1 MKIIV
6 TSAILIFL
14 MVNLNSHSGNMQP
27 MILINN
33 YSGNLRNDCLTP
45 DFHYEI
51 WAGYKNYTDFDTTKY
66 SNKTIGFIINDLSTQ
81 FELLESRT
89 YSYKEKF
96 KPDDFFIRTSF
107 SFLFKMDDSI
117 ALEIKG
123 CLIDKNGIIKE
134 ENDSLALEHML
145 KQESFELEAVL
156 LNVKERYNQLKNSY
170 LRDSSDLA
178 KEGMQYYEKYFP
190 EACK

>member
-6 TSAILIFL
+6 ISAILIFL

-45 DFHYEI
+45 DFYYEV
-51 WAGYKNYTDFDTTKY
+51 WEGYKYYQDFDTSKY
-66 SNKTIGFIINDLSTQ
+66 ANKTLEFIVKDMSCK

-89 YSYKEKF
+89 YSYNEKL
-96 KPDDFFIRTSF
+96 KPEHYFTRTSF
-107 SFLFKMDDSI
+107 SFFFKKDDSTAI
-117 ALEIKG
+117 ELKG
-123 CLIDKNGIIKE
+123 CLVNRKDIFKE
-134 ENDSLALEHML
+134 ENDSLALDIML
-145 KQESFELEAVL
+145 KKDSFALDAVI
-156 LNVKERYNQLKNSY
+156 LNVKVRHNKLKNYY

-178 KEGMQYYEKYFP
+178 KEGMLYYEKYFP

>member
-1 MKIIV
+1 MQTLRIFIFV
-6 TSAILIFL
+6 LLLISVVKANG
-14 MVNLNSHSGNMQP
+14 VNEKR

-33 YSGNLRNDCLTP
+33 ISGNLRNDCLTP

-51 WAGYKNYTDFDTTKY
+51 WAGYRYYTDFDTTRY
-66 SNKTIGFIINDLSTQ
+66 SNQTIGFIINDLSTQ
-81 FELLESRT
+81 FELLESIT
-89 YSYKEKF
+89 YSDNEKF
-96 KPDDFFIRTSF
+96 KPEHYFIRTSF
-107 SFLFKMDDSI
+107 SFLFKMDDTT
-117 ALEIKG
+117 ALEIQG

-156 LNVKERYNQLKNSY
+156 LNVKERYNQLKNNY
-170 LRDSSDLA
+170 LRDSSLIA
-178 KEGMQYYEKYFP
+178 KESMQYYENYFP